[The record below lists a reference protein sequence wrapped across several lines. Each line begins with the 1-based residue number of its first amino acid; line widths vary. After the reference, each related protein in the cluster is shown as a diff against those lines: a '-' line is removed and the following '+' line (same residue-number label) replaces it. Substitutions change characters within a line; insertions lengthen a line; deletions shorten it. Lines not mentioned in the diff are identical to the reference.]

1 MISQANPRFFTNID
15 KDVLLYYKEDEENPD
30 LTKLDNWFS
39 DNIEDINFISSLEE
53 SKSKSKRLFDN
64 TVYASSMIN
73 LFSPCVNFSNK
84 EINNIISKININF
97 IKDKYAFTRTFAK
110 LENVTILDLT
120 PWNMEKGSPVEFLNG
135 LFYGDK
141 SLKSIYGISTLVNKK
156 VTSVNSMF
164 AECESLE
171 EIDISNWDTSSVED
185 FTRLFDGCKS
195 LKKIKGTIDMK
206 SCIKYSGMFGINTSV
221 GCKEL
226 RNLKIKNPPN
236 GFFLSGLEKSQYEII
251 E

>member
-1 MISQANPRFFTNID
+1 
-15 KDVLLYYKEDEENPD
+15 
-30 LTKLDNWFS
+30 
-39 DNIEDINFISSLEE
+39 
-53 SKSKSKRLFDN
+53 
-64 TVYASSMIN
+64 
-73 LFSPCVNFSNK
+73 
-84 EINNIISKININF
+84 
-97 IKDKYAFTRTFAK
+97 
-110 LENVTILDLT
+110 
-120 PWNMEKGSPVEFLNG
+120 MEKGSPIEFLNG

-141 SLKSIYGISTLVNKK
+141 DLKSIYGISTLVNKK